1 MNEYELLDVAT
12 IKPNTPNN
20 NYSVSQKLVYFGLPK
35 NSDKYA
41 IESVCCVQHGAMLA
55 VARLDD
61 IRMLYRCEV
70 CNNGAVRKKLDK
82 SC

>member
-1 MNEYELLDVAT
+1 MSPSGYELLDVAT

-35 NSDKYA
+35 NFNKYA
-41 IESVCCVQHGAMLA
+41 VEAVCCVKHGAMLA

-70 CNNGAVRKKLDK
+70 CNNGAVRKLIE
-82 SC
+82 